1 MSKFE
6 ILKLLGRG
14 RSREVIPVLDRTSQI
29 EQIAINASKIWF
41 DRKGNSENKIRRYR
55 EAAEKL
61 LPLLTSKLLEDPD
74 FYRRLGLDVNMRVL
88 QLLSELVPKQKSEE
102 FQSSS
107 EHRVIAGYLNDL
119 GKHNGL
125 IPFEQNGGEFTSI
138 HSDSAVRLLR
148 SRSTM
153 PQYLLDDIF
162 EENIGLPPKRDRPGV
177 PLEKK
182 YEDVVRAPGEQRDRK
197 SVV

>member
-6 ILKLLGRG
+6 LLKFLGRG
-14 RSREVIPVLDRTSQI
+14 RSREVIPVLDRTAQI

-125 IPFEQNGGEFTSI
+125 IPFEQNGGDSTSM

-182 YEDVVRAPGEQRDRK
+182 YEDVVRAPGEQRQVNR
-197 SVV
+197 